1 MKTPKHWQ
9 NKNFLANLLY
19 LPSCLYA
26 FATWCR
32 ICLNKPQK
40 VNIPV
45 ICVGNLTAGGS
56 GKTPVA
62 VSLARLLKQK
72 GKNPFF
78 ISRGYGGK
86 LKNVIVD
93 RQHHSST
100 EVGDEP
106 LLLAREAPVV
116 INPKRFE
123 AAKKAVENGADV
135 IIMDD
140 GFQNPQLYKNKSLLV
155 IDGAFGLGNTYPI
168 PAGPMREFLSEG
180 IKRADA
186 VVMLG
191 KDQTNILSKF
201 RNLPVFFGA
210 VIPVKPQTKEEKTV
224 AFAGIGRPQKFYQ
237 SLEECGINVVKTFDF
252 PDHHFYSEDELNDI
266 VNYAQKIGADIYTT
280 SKDMVKI
287 PVSLQSRFK
296 VLEIEIK
303 WQDEVAISKF
313 ISE

>member
-1 MKTPKHWQ
+1 MKTPNHWQ
-9 NKNFLANLLY
+9 DKNFLANLLY

-32 ICLNKPQK
+32 ISFNKPQK
-40 VNIPV
+40 VCAPV

-62 VSLARLLKQK
+62 VSLAKLLKQK

-86 LKNVIVD
+86 LKDVIVD
-93 RQHHSST
+93 VKHHSST

-123 AAKKAVENGADV
+123 AAKKAVENGADI

-186 VVMLG
+186 IIMLG
-191 KDQTNILSKF
+191 DDKTNILSKLKD
-201 RNLPVFFGA
+201 LPVFYGT
-210 VIPVKPQTKEEKTV
+210 VTPVRPQTKRGKSV

-237 SLEECGINVVKTFDF
+237 SLEDCGVNVVKTFDF
-252 PDHHFYSEDELNDI
+252 PDHHFYSEDELSNIINCAKSLD
-266 VNYAQKIGADIYTT
+266 ADIFTT

-287 PVSLQSRFK
+287 PVSLQSNFK

-303 WQDEVAISKF
+303 WQDEKAISKF

>member
-19 LPSCLYA
+19 LPGCLYA

-201 RNLPVFFGA
+201 GNLPVFFGA
-210 VIPVKPQTKEEKTV
+210 IIPVKPQTKEEKTV